1 MTPRERRESLR
12 SRIIAWSFVP
22 TAIILAAVALLN
34 FYSYQQVTENLV
46 IERDRELARL
56 SAGQLGSEVA
66 QHGDLLASIARTL
79 DLREG
84 GPTQW
89 QANIERSAN
98 RLAIFDGGSII
109 LDSHGTVV
117 ASHPHRA
124 DLIDQDR
131 SYRPYYRAMLH
142 SQATYFSDAIP
153 EGPGGAHV
161 VAVAVPIIGPEG
173 ESLGTMVG
181 MFRIG
186 ATSVSAFY
194 ASIVKMRLEQEGS
207 AYLVD
212 GQGRVIY
219 GTGGEHIGEDLSDQ
233 EAVQRVLDGEDG
245 SLRTRDRTGTLI
257 LASYAPVP
265 GTNWGLVR
273 EENWSALLSSSG
285 SYRHFLLLL
294 LALGVAVP
302 ALVVTLGVR
311 RITQPIQDLIRA
323 AQDVAGGRFGR
334 TISAPTGD
342 EIEELAEQFNAMSAQ
357 LEASYAQLEQK
368 VADRTRELATLNA
381 IAEVVSRSLDVREVL
396 NAALDKT
403 VELTQVEA
411 GAAYCRVDR
420 GALQRACVRGLPPDL
435 ADKLALIEG
444 SSDGEAT
451 HPAVRRVAD
460 YIQDDVR
467 EALQEEAFQ
476 IIVSVPLVSRG
487 KVLGTIVLAES
498 SAREF
503 DPDELALLASI
514 GQQIGVAVENA
525 QLYERAEQA
534 AAAAE
539 RSRLA
544 RDLHDAVTQ
553 TLFSASLIAEVLP
566 RLWERNPDEG
576 RRRLEELRQL
586 TRGALAEM
594 RTLLLELR
602 PSALDEA
609 QLSDLLRQ
617 LGESITGRARVPVHV
632 SSQGECD
639 VPSDVKV
646 ALYRIAQEALNNVA
660 KHSGASEARIDLRCD
675 QDGVRMEIADD
686 GRGFDLA
693 RIPISHLG
701 LNIMRERAES
711 AGATLEIDT
720 APGEGT
726 HVCVCWAP
734 A

>member
-1 MTPRERRESLR
+1 VTPPERRESLR
-12 SRIIAWSFVP
+12 SKIIAWSFVP

-56 SAGQLGSEVA
+56 SAGQLGSELA
-66 QHGDLLASIARTL
+66 QHGDLLASVVRTL
-79 DLREG
+79 DLRDG
-84 GPTQW
+84 DPAAW
-89 QANIERSAN
+89 QASIERSAN
-98 RLAIFDGGSII
+98 RLAVFDGGTIM

-117 ASHPHRA
+117 ASYPHRP
-124 DLIDQDR
+124 DLIGQDR

-142 SQATYFSDAIP
+142 SQSTYFSDAIP
-153 EGPGGAHV
+153 EGTSGAHV
-161 VAVAVPIIGPEG
+161 VIVAVPVIGPEG
-173 ESLGTMVG
+173 GSLGTMVG
-181 MFRIG
+181 MFRLG

-219 GTGGEHIGEDLSDQ
+219 RTGGQHIGEDLSDQ
-233 EAVQRVLDGEDG
+233 EAVQRVLDGQDG

-265 GTNWGLVR
+265 GTDWGLVR
-273 EENWSALLSSSG
+273 EENWGALLSSSV
-285 SYRHFLLLL
+285 SYRRFLLLL

-342 EIEELAEQFNAMSAQ
+342 EIEELAEQFNAMSVQ
-357 LEASYAQLEQK
+357 LESSYAQLEQK

-396 NAALDKT
+396 SAGLEKT

-411 GAAYCRVDR
+411 GAAYCRVER
-420 GALQRACVRGLPPDL
+420 GALQRVWAQGLPTDL

-444 SSDGEAT
+444 SYNGEAA
-451 HPAVRRVAD
+451 HPAVRRAAD

-467 EALQEEAFQ
+467 EGLADAAFQ
-476 IIVSVPLVSRG
+476 TIVGVPLVSRG
-487 KVLGTIVLAES
+487 KTLGTIILGES
-498 SAREF
+498 SDRAF
-503 DPDELALLASI
+503 GDDELALLASI

-566 RLWERNPDEG
+566 RLWERDADEG

-617 LGESITGRARVPVHV
+617 LGESITGRARVPVSV
-632 SSQGECD
+632 SSQGHCD
-639 VPSDVKV
+639 VPSEVKV

-660 KHSGASEARIDLRCD
+660 KHSGANEARINLRCSPE
-675 QDGVRMEIADD
+675 GVRMEIADD

-693 RIPISHLG
+693 RIPINHLG
-701 LNIMRERAES
+701 INIMRERAES
-711 AGATLEIDT
+711 AGATIEIDA

-726 HVCVCWAP
+726 RVTAIWRP
-734 A
+734 

>member
-1 MTPRERRESLR
+1 MTSPERRESLR
-12 SRIIAWSFVP
+12 SKIIAWSFVP

-34 FYSYQQVTENLV
+34 FYSYQQVTQDLV

-56 SAGQLGSEVA
+56 SASQLGSELA
-66 QHGDLLASIARTL
+66 QHGELLASVARTL
-79 DLREG
+79 ELPDG
-84 GPTQW
+84 DTSQW
-89 QANIERSAN
+89 QAPLERAAN
-98 RLAIFDGGSII
+98 RVAVFDGGTLV

-117 ASHPHRA
+117 ASHPHRP
-124 DLIDQDR
+124 DLMGQDR

-142 SQATYFSDAIP
+142 SQSPYYSDAIP
-153 EGPGGAHV
+153 EGVAGAHV
-161 VAVAVPIIGPEG
+161 VVVAVPIIGPQG
-173 ESLGTMVG
+173 ETQGTLAG

-186 ATSVSAFY
+186 ATSVSALY
-194 ASIVKMRLEQEGS
+194 ASIVKMRLEQNGS

-212 GQGRVIY
+212 GQGRVVY
-219 GTGGEHIGEDLSDQ
+219 GTGGEHIGENVSDQ
-233 EAVQRVLDGEDG
+233 EAVQSVLAGEDG
-245 SLRTRDRTGTLI
+245 SLRTRDRAGTLI

-265 GTNWGLVR
+265 GTAWGLVR
-273 EENWSALLSSSG
+273 EENWDALLSSST
-285 SYRHFLLLL
+285 SYRRFLLLL

-323 AQDVAGGRFGR
+323 AQDVAGGRFGH

-342 EIEELAEQFNAMSAQ
+342 EIEDLAEQFNAMSAQ

-381 IAEVVSRSLDVREVL
+381 IAAVVSRSLDLREVL
-396 NAALDKT
+396 CAALEKT

-411 GAAYCRVDR
+411 GAAYCRGDR
-420 GALQRACVRGLPPDL
+420 GALQRVATLGLSAGLAEQLAAVEGATNGNGDSHLTVRH
-435 ADKLALIEG
+435 A
-444 SSDGEAT
+444 
-451 HPAVRRVAD
+451 AD
-460 YIQDDVR
+460 YPAEVRQLLQHDDIAV
-467 EALQEEAFQ
+467 
-476 IIVSVPLVSRG
+476 VVGVPLVSHG
-487 KVLGTIVLAES
+487 ELLGVIILGERTVRTFAPE
-498 SAREF
+498 
-503 DPDELALLASI
+503 ELALLASI

-525 QLYERAEQA
+525 RLYEHAEQA

-566 RLWERNPDEG
+566 RLWERNADEG

-617 LGESITGRARVPVHV
+617 LGESITGRARVPVAV
-632 SSQGECD
+632 TSQGTCD
-639 VPSDVKV
+639 VPSDIKV

-660 KHSGASEARIDLRCD
+660 KHSGANEARIDLRCGPE
-675 QDGVRMEIADD
+675 GVRMEIADD
-686 GRGFDLA
+686 GHGFDMA
-693 RIPISHLG
+693 KIPINHLG
-701 LNIMRERAES
+701 INIMRERAES
-711 AGATLEIDT
+711 AGAALEIDS

-726 HVCVCWAP
+726 RVRVDWSP
-734 A
+734 T